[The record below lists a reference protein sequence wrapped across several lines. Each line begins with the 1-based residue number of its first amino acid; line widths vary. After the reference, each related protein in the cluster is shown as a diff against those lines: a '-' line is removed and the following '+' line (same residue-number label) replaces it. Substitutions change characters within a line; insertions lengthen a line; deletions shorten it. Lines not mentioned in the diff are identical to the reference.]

1 MPTPNLSIAFNL
13 PPEAAVEYLSSRG
26 MSIAGDWR
34 AVAAAVRAGA
44 FSVAGVLNGQVLDD
58 IRQALQRALERGET
72 YQDFLRNLRPR
83 LQAAGW
89 LGRWPADTETG
100 EVLPGKGMT
109 SSRLRTVFQTNLQGA
124 YMAGRYKGMVE
135 NADQRP
141 FWMYVA
147 ILDSH
152 TRPRHRALHGRVF
165 RWDDP
170 IWQVIYPPNGY
181 NCRCRV
187 RALSQDDMEREG
199 LHLSQGGEFLETI
212 EIDLGGKRGKMALT
226 GYRDPGTGEFF
237 AADLGFDHNPAGG
250 WGRDVA
256 LARSVTAIKSRE
268 IRAACWET
276 LNDSPERSVAWQA
289 MVEAVTST
297 RGDAIRR
304 GGYDAHVLGFI
315 DEDVADFARQMAPS
329 AEPVRV
335 VVMNGRALLHAD
347 ADKHIAGGIALTPD
361 QYMMLPGIVARPD
374 AVYWDIAHG
383 TMGFVRWLADGSAV
397 WLPVAPGY
405 DLRKTGWVDA
415 AVNAYRMP
423 AGNDGAGRLQNEGRF
438 VRMVREGKV

>member
-1 MPTPNLSIAFNL
+1 MPKPNLAIAFNL
-13 PPEAAVEYLSSRG
+13 PPEQAMEYLASRG

-34 AVAAAVRAGA
+34 AAADAARAGA

-58 IRQALQRALERGET
+58 IHQALQRALGRGET

-100 EVLPGKGMT
+100 EVLPGKGLT
-109 SSRLRTVFQTNLQGA
+109 PSHLVTVFQTNLQSA

-141 FWMYVA
+141 FWQYVA
-147 ILDSH
+147 ILDSR

-170 IWQVIYPPNGY
+170 IWKVIYPPNGY
-181 NCRCRV
+181 RCRCRV
-187 RALSQDDMEREG
+187 RALSQEDMDKEG
-199 LHLSQGGEFLETI
+199 LLLSQGGEFLETI
-212 EIDLGGKRGKMALT
+212 EVDLGRKRGKMSLT

-237 AADLGFDHNPAGG
+237 APDPGFDNNPAAG

-268 IRAACWET
+268 IRAACWQA
-276 LNDSPERSVAWQA
+276 LNDSPERSTAWQA

-297 RGDAIRR
+297 RGEAIRR
-304 GGYDAHVLGFI
+304 GGYDAHVLGFV
-315 DEDVADFARQMAPS
+315 DEEVADFARQMAPEI
-329 AEPVRV
+329 EPTRV
-335 VVMNGRALLHAD
+335 VVMNGRSLLHAD
-347 ADKHIAGGIALTPD
+347 AEKHLAGGIALTPD

-374 AVYWDIAHG
+374 AVYWDLAHG
-383 TMGFVRWLADGSAV
+383 TMGYVRWLADGSAV

-405 DLRKTGWVDA
+405 SLRHVGKVDA
-415 AVNAYRMP
+415 TVNAYRMP
-423 AGNDGAGRLQNEGRF
+423 AGQDGAGRLHNEGRF
-438 VRMVREGKV
+438 VRMGREGEV